1 MHARYTWRTLS
12 REAMLILLALLFL
25 VPLVGLLNVSLKPQ
39 DSQTS
44 ALALEFPPTLDNYA
58 QAWTQ
63 ADLGAAL
70 VNSFAITAVS
80 VVLIIA
86 FSALAAYPLARVTR
100 GWSRYAFYFVIGGLL
115 IPGQLALLPLYA
127 TMRDLGLLGS
137 LWSVILINVGQ
148 QMPFSVFLYT
158 MFLRE
163 LPLDYEEAALLD
175 GCGPVRSFVTVVFPL
190 LRPVTGTVVILN
202 AVGIWNEFFTPLLY
216 LGGSDNTTS
225 PVAIY
230 GFVSQYVSQ
239 WPLIFAG
246 LVISVIPI
254 LVVYF
259 ALQKHIIKGFAGGL
273 KG

>member
-1 MHARYTWRTLS
+1 MHTRYTWWTFA
-12 REAMLILLALLFL
+12 REGALIVVALLFL
-25 VPLVGLLNVSLKPQ
+25 VPLVGLINVSLKPQ

-44 ALALEFPPTLDNYA
+44 ALSFAWPPTLDNYTT
-58 QAWTQ
+58 AWRE
-63 ADLGAAL
+63 AHLGPAL
-70 VNSFAITAVS
+70 GNSFLITLVS
-80 VVLIIA
+80 VALIVAIA
-86 FSALAAYPLARVTR
+86 ALAAYPLARVTR
-100 GWSRYAFYFVIGGLL
+100 SWSRWTFYGIIGGLL
-115 IPGQLALLPLYA
+115 IPGQLAMLPLYA
-127 TMRDLGLLGS
+127 TMRDLGLLGT

-148 QMPFSVFLYT
+148 QLPFSVFLYT

-175 GCGPVRSFVTVVFPL
+175 GAGPLRSFLTVVFPL

-202 AVGIWNEFFTPLLY
+202 AVGIWNEFFLPLLY
-216 LGGSDNTTS
+216 LGGSDNTTA

-230 GFVSQYVSQ
+230 GFVSQFVSL

-259 ALQKHIIKGFAGGL
+259 ALQKYIIKGFAGGL